1 MFFVSNRSISLLLLY
16 FLWSSNFPLYLGVGC
31 FFFFKRDAFLMK
43 IDFFILYILA
53 NFTFFLD
60 VVIFESTNEFSRWI
74 FHILC
79 FFFIGFLSLMNELWN
94 DQNKT
99 IKMKRKMKWCCLYRL
114 CWWFCLS
121 FTCWVCVNL
130 LFHLSFFIAFHNSR
144 FYSFVYLL
152 FMLVGW
158 LAG

>member
-1 MFFVSNRSISLLLLY
+1 MKISRPLIQREGLIFKHSFHIIQAEFPISFIIVFFLFFVSNRSISLLLLY

-79 FFFIGFLSLMNELWN
+79 FFFIGFFKSNEW
-94 DQNKT
+94 
-99 IKMKRKMKWCCLYRL
+99 IVKW
-114 CWWFCLS
+114 S
-121 FTCWVCVNL
+121 K
-130 LFHLSFFIAFHNSR
+130 
-144 FYSFVYLL
+144 
-152 FMLVGW
+152 
-158 LAG
+158 